1 MEVHVLFE
9 CFGQES
15 FIAFDR
21 CAEAEPAREVVG
33 IYSNIL
39 KATEEKER
47 RESAIDPDD
56 PDNGEDVPYYEIE
69 SHEVE

>member
-21 CAEAEPAREVVG
+21 CAEAEPSREVVG

-39 KATEEKER
+39 RATEEKER

-56 PDNGEDVPYYEIE
+56 GEDVPYYEIE
-69 SHEVE
+69 TYEVE